1 MVSEMT
7 LGNMEEHPLE
17 QQFQD
22 ELRQHAKSYGLAVL
36 ERLQQVD
43 AFTFEDPGGAH
54 AGASRA
60 HLRRVGDGAND
71 WGWIPDDRGER
82 ASSENRPVHTAAIH
96 FSAEEEA
103 GLTSGRPVLHLT
115 SDQPARILL
124 VRQSSGGR
132 GPRWAATVDPAYLWA
147 NPEAYPLMTDFC
159 VVSDSLQVVRCS
171 RDMPGELL
179 SKLVTPAKQGGSGS
193 VRWSTTDDTY
203 RAAVWP
209 LFIQSHF
216 IGESWNV
223 IAIQPEGY
231 ALKAEREFRSG
242 FMPIAVVTLLLVLLA
257 STVQI
262 RRVLHPLRQLLA
274 GTRRIAAQDF
284 TAYIPTRDRDE
295 LDELASSFNTMA
307 SQLGFY
313 FRTQT
318 ALTEIDHTIL
328 TSLDMRR
335 IAEIAL
341 GCIEEIIAV
350 DASAIGL
357 PRSTAGQICVHARR
371 RGEPVAAT
379 PVNMSFDFGAVQP
392 RGSHLALQWLE
403 PEDGDPMRGCFD
415 ELRSTPRLHSVL
427 PIARAERVLG
437 VLVLG
442 NGAPVALDADHLA
455 QLASV
460 VDRLAIAIL
469 SEQRERQLLD
479 RARYDSLTRL
489 PNRYYL
495 TELTEAALAR
505 ARRADRLLAVLF
517 VDLDR
522 FKLTNDT
529 LGHSAGDML
538 LQCAAERIRQAVRDG
553 DIVARPGGDEFIIVL
568 SDLPDEKSAAD
579 VAAKRL

>member
-1 MVSEMT
+1 V
-7 LGNMEEHPLE
+7 
-17 QQFQD
+17 
-22 ELRQHAKSYGLAVL
+22 A
-36 ERLQQVD
+36 D
-43 AFTFEDPGGAH
+43 AG
-54 AGASRA
+54 
-60 HLRRVGDGAND
+60 
-71 WGWIPDDRGER
+71 
-82 ASSENRPVHTAAIH
+82 PV
-96 FSAEEEA
+96 
-103 GLTSGRPVLHLT
+103 
-115 SDQPARILL
+115 
-124 VRQSSGGR
+124 
-132 GPRWAATVDPAYLWA
+132 WAATLDPAYLWA
-147 NPEAYPLMTDFC
+147 NPEGYPLMTDFC
-159 VVSDSLQVVRCS
+159 VVSDSFRVVRCS
-171 RDMPGELL
+171 RDMPRQLL
-179 SKLVTPAKQGGSGS
+179 SKLVTPEKHGASGS
-193 VRWSTTDDTY
+193 VRWSTSDDTY

-209 LFIQSHF
+209 LFIRSHF

-242 FMPIAVVTLLLVLLA
+242 FMPVALATLLLVLLA

-274 GTRRIAAQDF
+274 GTPRIAAQDF
-284 TAYIPTRDRDE
+284 TAQIPTRDRDE

-318 ALTEIDHTIL
+318 ALTEIDRTIL

-371 RGEPVAAT
+371 RGESVAAT
-379 PVNMSFDFGAVQP
+379 PVNMSFDLGAVQP
-392 RGSHLALQWLE
+392 GGSHLALQWLE
-403 PEDGDPMRGCFD
+403 PEDGNPMRGCFD
-415 ELRSTPRLHSVL
+415 ELRSTPRLHCVL

-460 VDRLAIAIL
+460 VDRLAIAIS

-489 PNRYYL
+489 PDG
-495 TELTEAALAR
+495 
-505 ARRADRLLAVLF
+505 ADRS
-517 VDLDR
+517 
-522 FKLTNDT
+522 
-529 LGHSAGDML
+529 GAGSRTPCGPPACRSVRRSRP
-538 LQCAAERIRQAVRDG
+538 LQAHQRH
-553 DIVARPGGDEFIIVL
+553 ARSF
-568 SDLPDEKSAAD
+568 S
-579 VAAKRL
+579 R